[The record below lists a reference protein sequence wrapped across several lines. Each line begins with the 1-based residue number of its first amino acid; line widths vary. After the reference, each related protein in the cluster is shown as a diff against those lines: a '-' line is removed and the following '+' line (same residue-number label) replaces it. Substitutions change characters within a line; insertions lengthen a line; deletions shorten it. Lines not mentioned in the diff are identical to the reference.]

1 MNCYNSPI
9 VTRCKTPRKN
19 MFSLIIFRK
28 KKHAF
33 LSDWV
38 LNDYFFNMVKFARAT
53 FNSPSSWIYF
63 FFSVWVSRVYFVAA
77 IISFFFPPFPCLNW
91 FIIDLTH
98 LFSPLMN
105 EISVVTWF
113 PISWRKINCRFCYP
127 CQEEVVNVMWR
138 MECRLSK
145 WKKQSKQN
153 TLCIL
158 F

>member
-1 MNCYNSPI
+1 M
-9 VTRCKTPRKN
+9 TRCKTPRKN

-33 LSDWV
+33 LSRQV

-63 FFSVWVSRVYFVAA
+63 FFFFSVWVSRVFFVAA
-77 IISFFFPPFPCLNW
+77 IISSPPPPFPCLNW

-127 CQEEVVNVMWR
+127 CQEEVVNVMRR